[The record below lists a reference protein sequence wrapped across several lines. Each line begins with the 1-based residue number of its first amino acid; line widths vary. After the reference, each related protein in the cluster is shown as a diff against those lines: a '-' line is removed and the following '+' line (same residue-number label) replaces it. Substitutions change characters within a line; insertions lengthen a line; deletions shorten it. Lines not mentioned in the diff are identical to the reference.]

1 MRRAGNFVSRS
12 IPPACVAQCTR
23 LQARSTSDSIPPK
36 MLEEIDRRISDNY
49 QRTLDKYNEKQ
60 RTRNLTDFYASMIPA
75 KVNLNEIVVWLD
87 NPNYDPYVFCHRQLP
102 ILLANLVQQLRDLPI
117 GLSSMPSIHA
127 TKAVLVESFSQ
138 LVKVP
143 VPDSLSIEKRYI
155 EVLKAVDERH
165 AEFDMI
171 VKMATGILELK
182 SYMQRHQDA
191 IQRLRKVSG
200 RSSIT
205 GQIEMIRAKELA
217 DDANR
222 FTTASGN
229 HIHEDFE
236 EELLRIQEPI
246 DRFNKNL
253 VEFNF
258 ISRQLVNF
266 ADRMTEEGETP
277 KAVDADANCM
287 TMKRPSK
294 MSHAVDLQEVI
305 KNAVYDARQICESHY
320 GDAPDVVYDILT
332 QPLVGH
338 QRHSPM
344 PAAVPSASKG
354 SASKSLLSSG
364 SKQPHM
370 NTSAKSTSRAAVDG
384 GDIYA
389 HICPTVHYIV
399 VELMKNA
406 LRATIE
412 AHMKTNAMGV
422 ICCDAMPPVRVTI
435 NARRGLQHSCV
446 CVEDRG
452 IGIKRSD
459 MGKVMSY
466 SYTTAKSILDKDDDE
481 DDAPTSNNS
490 VAPLAGYGYGLPM
503 SRAYARSFGGDI
515 LVQSVEGY
523 GTRVSLYLLAAQ
535 Q

>member
-1 MRRAGNFVSRS
+1 
-12 IPPACVAQCTR
+12 
-23 LQARSTSDSIPPK
+23 
-36 MLEEIDRRISDNY
+36 MLEEIDRRINDNY
-49 QRTLDKYNEKQ
+49 QRTLEKYNEKQ

-102 ILLANLVQQLRDLPI
+102 ILLANLVHQLRDLPI

-127 TKAVLVESFSQ
+127 TMAVLVESFSQ

-143 VPDSLSIEKRYI
+143 VPDSLSIEKAYI
-155 EVLKAVDERH
+155 EVLKGIDERH

-182 SYMQRHQDA
+182 SYMQRHQEA

-200 RSSIT
+200 RTSIT

-217 DDANR
+217 DEATR
-222 FTTASGN
+222 FTAPNNQTN
-229 HIHEDFE
+229 IHEDFE

-258 ISRQLVNF
+258 ISRQLINF
-266 ADRMTEEGETP
+266 ADRMVEECEA
-277 KAVDADANCM
+277 KAVDAGANCM

-294 MSHAVDLQEVI
+294 MSQAVDLQEVI

-320 GDAPDVVYDILT
+320 GDAPQVVYDILT

-338 QRHSPM
+338 QRHPPM

-370 NTSAKSTSRAAVDG
+370 NTSSKSTSRAAVDG

-412 AHMKTNAMGV
+412 AHMKLNAMGV

-466 SYTTAKSILDKDDDE
+466 SYTTAKSILDGEDE
-481 DDAPTSNNS
+481 EEATTSNSS

-535 Q
+535 EE